1 MAPTARSR
9 VTLLLLGL
17 LLLRL
22 ALMAALPLNDTTE
35 ARYAEIARKMLESG
49 DWVTLWHDYG
59 VPFWAKPPLSTWLGA
74 AAMGLLGENEL
85 AVRLPS
91 LLLGLATLWLTA
103 ELARRRDGAAAGRAS
118 ALILAGSLL
127 FFVAAGAMM
136 TDPALLL
143 AVTLSLAAFW
153 HALHGGGRL
162 WGYAFFAGLGLGLL
176 AKGPLAVVL
185 VGLTVAPWVALR
197 RQWRALWQCLPW
209 PGGSLLALA
218 IALPWYALA
227 EWRTPGFLE
236 YFIVGEHLGR
246 FLDPGWSGDRYGFAH
261 ASPRG
266 LIWLHAAGALLP
278 WSLLAPLWWWRARR
292 SAAPADADGWRL
304 YLWLWTLAPLLF
316 FSLSGNVIFPYAL
329 PALPGAALL
338 LAALHRR
345 AALADGRLVWPAALA
360 ALPWAAL
367 LAALLLAPAPYLRT
381 QKALIAAWSAD
392 APAPGSALLYWDSRR
407 EFSAEFY
414 SRGRAR
420 TIRNPAILQQMLAGP
435 PRDYLV
441 LDVRDRRQLPATLLE
456 RLEPVVELPV
466 AGERLLLLR
475 ERPAAPSVHTEQP

>member
-74 AAMGLLGENEL
+74 AAMGLFGENEL

-329 PALPGAALL
+329 PALPGRSVAFAIESGDVSV
-338 LAALHRR
+338 AGGR
-345 AALADGRLVWPAALA
+345 AAKGRIVRQGEEVVIRRIPEEADW
-360 ALPWAAL
+360 LPRAGDLPGASVL
-367 LAALLLAPAPYLRT
+367 YEDDSVTVLDKP
-381 QKALIAAWSAD
+381 AD
-392 APAPGSALLYWDSRR
+392 AHTEPHRPGEAGTLAGYLLYRHP
-407 EFSAEFY
+407 AV
-414 SRGRAR
+414 AR
-420 TIRNPAILQQMLAGP
+420 FAR
-435 PRDYLV
+435 V
-441 LDVRDRRQLPATLLE
+441 ATSCK
-456 RLEPVVELPV
+456 
-466 AGERLLLLR
+466 G
-475 ERPAAPSVHTEQP
+475 